1 MVDSRIIS
9 PSFKSMEHQVLLA
22 LAVIKIRALMIADII
37 EVLMKESNFTNRNN
51 THH

>member
-9 PSFKSMEHQVLLA
+9 PSFKSMEHQVLLV

-37 EVLMKESNFTNRNN
+37 EVLMKQSNFTNWNN